1 MPTIVFPPRFD
12 LSTVI
17 TPRMFWPYC
26 GSVPR
31 GRLMAAARGK
41 SEREK
46 EVNFSHLARKRSEFS
61 RRENSLRIWRATLGS
76 AGAARAELCAPA
88 KLFR

>member
-1 MPTIVFPPRFD
+1 
-12 LSTVI
+12 
-17 TPRMFWPYC
+17 
-26 GSVPR
+26 
-31 GRLMAAARGK
+31 MAAARGK

-46 EVNFSHLARKRSEFS
+46 EVNFSHLARKRSELS